1 MRRFVILPCFI
12 FLSFSS
18 GIDKAFFYSSF
29 KSSNEKSIEAGI
41 KFIANT
47 PHSNIKNAYL
57 GALIMKSAPDSKLFE
72 RIKIFKRG
80 KLLLEYGIQQE
91 PLNAEFR
98 FLRFV
103 IQENSPE
110 FLGYDTNLSE
120 DKQLIIEKYN
130 TLEVIVKNE
139 INAYCTESALLSIE
153 DLK

>member
-1 MRRFVILPCFI
+1 MRRFVILFCFI

-18 GIDKAFFYSSF
+18 GIKKAEFYSF
-29 KSSNEKSIEAGI
+29 LKSNDKKSIEVGI
-41 KFIANT
+41 KFIANK
-47 PHSNIKNAYL
+47 PHSHIKNAYL
-57 GALIMKSAPDSKLFE
+57 GALIMKSAPNSKLSE
-72 RIKIFKRG
+72 RLKIFKRG
-80 KLLLEYGIQQE
+80 KLLLEYAIQQE
-91 PLNAEFR
+91 PLNTEFR

-103 IQENSPE
+103 IQENSPK
-110 FLGYDTNLSE
+110 FLGYSANLNE